1 MRAIPLLSLL
11 LLASLPLPA
20 NSQPVSAE
28 GAISTANKRTRTV
41 VVYGND
47 PCPKA
52 TNPDEIVV
60 CARRP
65 EEERFR
71 IPEATR
77 TPNKGD
83 RSTRSVAEERNAL
96 IDFTPGGT
104 GTCTPV
110 GPGGETGCTM
120 KAIQNSG
127 RRVRDVV
134 RQAGEPSAAPKQ

>member
-1 MRAIPLLSLL
+1 MRAIPLLPLL
-11 LLASLPLPA
+11 MLVSLPLTA
-20 NSQPVSAE
+20 HAQSVSAE

-47 PCPKA
+47 PCPTA
-52 TNPDEIVV
+52 SNPDEIVV

-71 IPEATR
+71 IPPATR
-77 TPNKGD
+77 QPQPGD
-83 RSTRSVAEERNAL
+83 RATRSVSEERNAL

-134 RQAGEPSAAPKQ
+134 RQTGEPTPKQ